1 MSLKLD
7 INTDAPDEI
16 YEALIKM
23 HEGLD
28 DEASALVNAKLIL
41 VLANHI
47 GDPDVIR
54 QAAKVA
60 RGDH

>member
-1 MSLKLD
+1 MGLKLD

-28 DEASALVNAKLIL
+28 DETSVLVNAKLIL

-47 GDPDVIR
+47 GDPAVIR
-54 QAAKVA
+54 EAASVA
-60 RGDH
+60 RGER

>member
-1 MSLKLD
+1 MALTLD

-28 DEASALVNAKLIL
+28 DETSTLVNAKMIL

-47 GDPDVIR
+47 GDPAVIR
-54 QAAKVA
+54 EAASVA
-60 RGDH
+60 RGSR

>member
-1 MSLKLD
+1 MGLKLD
-7 INTDAPDEI
+7 INTDSPDEI

-28 DEASALVNAKLIL
+28 DETSALVNAKMIL

-47 GDPDVIR
+47 GDPAVIHE
-54 QAAKVA
+54 AANVA
-60 RGDH
+60 RGER

>member
-1 MSLKLD
+1 MRLKLD

-28 DEASALVNAKLIL
+28 EETSALVNAKMIL

-47 GDPDVIR
+47 GDPAVICE
-54 QAAKVA
+54 AASVA
-60 RGDH
+60 RGDR